1 MPRDPDF
8 SMQKEMPDYNR
19 NEDHALFILLK
30 KRDKEAFSAIY
41 AKYHRYLYALAFKYL
56 KDSGMAEDVLQ
67 HVFVKLW
74 ESTADIHIEINLK
87 NYLYTMTKN
96 FILNLIR
103 DHKEAV
109 SLSYMNAQIDLPAED
124 DIARMLEDRELQDLL
139 YKAIEALPPQKKEVC
154 MRRLKTS
161 DSNQQIAE
169 KMGISVH
176 TVKSHYQESLKLLRN
191 YFQQIKLM
199 LL

>member
-1 MPRDPDF
+1 
-8 SMQKEMPDYNR
+8 MQKEIPDHNR

-30 KRDKEAFSAIY
+30 KRDRDAFAAIY
-41 AKYHRYLYALAFKYL
+41 GKYHRYLYALALKYL
-56 KDSGMAEDVLQ
+56 KDSGMAEDVVQ

-74 ESTADIHIEINLK
+74 ETTCDIHIEINLK

-103 DHKEAV
+103 DHKDAV
-109 SLSYMNAQIDLPAED
+109 SLNYVNAQTDLPGED
-124 DIARMLEDRELQDLL
+124 DIVRVVEERELQDFL
-139 YKAIEALPPQKKEVC
+139 YKGIDALPPQKKEVC
-154 MRRLKTS
+154 MRKLKTS

-176 TVKSHYQESLKLLRN
+176 TVKSHYQESLKLLRS
-191 YFQQIKLM
+191 YFQNIKMIFL
-199 LL
+199 

>member
-1 MPRDPDF
+1 MDSDL
-8 SMQKEMPDYNR
+8 KHVH
-19 NEDHALFILLK
+19 NEDNALFLLIK
-30 KRDKEAFSAIY
+30 SRDKEAFTVIY
-41 AKYHRYLYALAFKYL
+41 QKYHAYLYALAFRYL
-56 KDSGMAEDVLQ
+56 KNIEMAEDAVQ

-74 ESTADIHIEINLK
+74 ENTKDIEIGINLK

-109 SLSYMNAQIDLPAED
+109 SLNYGNAQIDLPGED
-124 DIARMLEDRELQDLL
+124 DIARVVEENELQDLR
-139 YKAIEALPPQKKEVC
+139 YKGIDLLPPQNKEVC
-154 MRRLKTS
+154 MRKFKTN
-161 DSNQQIAE
+161 DSNQQIAD

-176 TVKSHYQESLKLLRN
+176 TVKSHYQESLKLLRT
-191 YFQQIKLM
+191 YFKKIKMM

>member
-1 MPRDPDF
+1 
-8 SMQKEMPDYNR
+8 MPDYNR

-41 AKYHRYLYALAFKYL
+41 KKYHRYLYALSFKYL
-56 KDSGMAEDVLQ
+56 KDSCMAEDVLQ

-74 ESTADIHIEINLK
+74 ENTADIHIEINLK

-96 FILNLIR
+96 FILNVMR

-109 SLSYMNAQIDLPAED
+109 SLSYMNAQNDLPAED
-124 DIARMLEDRELQDLL
+124 DIAMMLEDLELQDLL
-139 YKAIEALPPQKKEVC
+139 YKGIDTLPPQKKEVC